1 MFLAYISPPE
11 NLPSSFEAFG
21 WVVLM
26 SESKSIISRI
36 KHVKIHLLLR
46 QCCLWLMWILSLKH
60 PCKLVSPLTELILKG
75 YRFNSIVRSSK
86 IILLMLNLEM
96 TLKFHNGKVIPY
108 PDICL
113 TCCFISSSNLKLCHG
128 LSNILAFLS
137 LDGTKFA
144 KICNVAV
151 KYLIPPFNFEF
162 NAHKNLQTFVVLRNR
177 IHICP

>member
-1 MFLAYISPPE
+1 MHYHSDKCKYIFLAYISPPE

-26 SESKSIISRI
+26 SESKSIIARI
-36 KHVKIHLLLR
+36 KHVKIHLSLR
-46 QCCLWLMWILSLKH
+46 QCCVWLMWILSLKH
-60 PCKLVSPLTELILKG
+60 PCKLVSPLTELIIKG
-75 YRFNSIVRSSK
+75 YRFNTGVRSSK

-96 TLKFHNGKVIPY
+96 TLKLHNWKVIPY

-137 LDGTKFA
+137 WTGQNLP
-144 KICNVAV
+144 
-151 KYLIPPFNFEF
+151 KYAL
-162 NAHKNLQTFVVLRNR
+162 LQLN
-177 IHICP
+177 I